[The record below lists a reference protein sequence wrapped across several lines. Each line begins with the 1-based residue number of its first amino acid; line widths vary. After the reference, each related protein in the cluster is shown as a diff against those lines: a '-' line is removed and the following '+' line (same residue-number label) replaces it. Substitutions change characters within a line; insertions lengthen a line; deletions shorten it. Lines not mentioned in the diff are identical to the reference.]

1 MTDDAHALT
10 RAPEVYYDR
19 SFETQAAKILPGEY
33 YVTARDIMIV
43 TVLGSCVSA
52 CIRDPISKVGG
63 MNHFMLPEHGGDPD
77 SPLSTSARYGAYAME
92 ILINQLLKMG
102 AHRPNLE
109 AKLFGAGRV
118 LSGVTDVGKRNAR
131 FAEEYLA
138 RERIRVA
145 SRNLGDIY
153 PRKVYYFPQTG
164 RVMVKFLRNLHNDT
178 ITKREKSY
186 AQDIDTMPVSGEV
199 DLF

>member
-1 MTDDAHALT
+1 MTEDAHALA

-19 SFETQAAKILPGEY
+19 NFETQAAKILPGEY
-33 YVTARDIMIV
+33 YVTSREMMIV

-102 AHRPNLE
+102 AYRPNLE

-118 LSGVTDVGKRNAR
+118 LAGVTDVGKRNAH
-131 FAEEYLA
+131 FAIEYLK
-138 RERIRVA
+138 RERIRVL
-145 SRNLGDIY
+145 SKDLGDVY

-164 RVMVKFLRNLHNDT
+164 KVMVKFLRNLHNDT
-178 ITKREKSY
+178 IAKREKSY
-186 AQDIDTMPVSGEV
+186 GKMIDTTPVTGEV